1 MTSRDPFRSD
11 DDPKPGLSPE
21 FQRIVAGIILLV
33 LVALALLLIF

>member
-1 MTSRDPFRSD
+1 MTSRDPFRSN
-11 DDPKPGLSPE
+11 DPKPGLSPE